1 MVSCSKIYHKI
12 WNKVSNILNK
22 RFDNKPV
29 YDKKY
34 LKTKIKSYEE
44 KINTNFHVDGMPE
57 EGSPYACLSVIL
69 INSVVK
75 LGKNYYPQ
83 AFLEECKSIFKKIIR
98 RVSVLVMA

>member
-1 MVSCSKIYHKI
+1 
-12 WNKVSNILNK
+12 
-22 RFDNKPV
+22 
-29 YDKKY
+29 
-34 LKTKIKSYEE
+34 
-44 KINTNFHVDGMPE
+44 MPE

-98 RVSVLVMA
+98 RVSILVMT